1 MDDLFSK
8 EFNDDISNMIDRM
21 IDETEQSL
29 LDENI
34 KDKIQLSDLLL
45 EYLRKMGRTPETYSE
60 VIPTSFDLLDTS
72 TKIRILNE
80 CMEKECTIEVSKIYN
95 SSIEGNYEPDFYQK
109 SDRCK

>member
-34 KDKIQLSDLLL
+34 NDKIQ
-45 EYLRKMGRTPETYSE
+45 E
-60 VIPTSFDLLDTS
+60 
-72 TKIRILNE
+72 
-80 CMEKECTIEVSKIYN
+80 
-95 SSIEGNYEPDFYQK
+95 
-109 SDRCK
+109 

>member
-1 MDDLFSK
+1 MEDLFSK
-8 EFNDDISNMIDRM
+8 EFNDDISNMINRM

-34 KDKIQLSDLLL
+34 KDKIHLSDLLL
-45 EYLRKMGRTPETYSE
+45 EYLRKTGRTPETYSE
-60 VIPTSFDLLDTS
+60 VIPASFDLLDTN

-80 CMEKECTIEVSKIYN
+80 CMEKECIIEASKIYN

-109 SDRCK
+109 TDKCK